1 MRWASLT
8 ILFLLVLAGIA
19 AVFFVRGE
27 HRVNA
32 GGASVINQGTI
43 NRAPAQPEA
52 AYLYYTLKQSTGFVL
67 ARALKGS
74 SGQPLGNPQPVAAF
88 GDDFGLA
95 ESDSVLNMQ
104 LSPDGR
110 YLAINGT
117 RDHGE
122 QVWIYDTQKMT
133 LSLTPS
139 AVLGNFLHWL
149 PAGGNGGNSGTTGH
163 TFLYRPMFPLGP
175 TAPMDVNVWNPGLW
189 EVDAASGAH
198 ENIDIGVPSA
208 YLIDAAPSPDGSQ
221 IIYSTTAG
229 LDLGSD
235 TWLMS
240 SNGSG
245 VRHLFS
251 NPGGSL
257 SGACGAPCN
266 TLAALF
272 TWSPDGKSI
281 VYERLADSPTPFLP
295 AGLWVMN
302 SAGGQ
307 QQRLADADGGHGYAP
322 VWSPD
327 SRKIAFVMRTNAGDH
342 QANISMQSLQSA
354 IAVVD
359 VTTGHAWTVA
369 SANQKGMQLNLN
381 PAWTAGSATIT
392 FTASNPVNRLL
403 GGSPRYWSAQ
413 VTGIQSRLLVSPL
426 TPLLAHIIATS

>member
-1 MRWASLT
+1 
-8 ILFLLVLAGIA
+8 
-19 AVFFVRGE
+19 
-27 HRVNA
+27 
-32 GGASVINQGTI
+32 
-43 NRAPAQPEA
+43 
-52 AYLYYTLKQSTGFVL
+52 
-67 ARALKGS
+67 
-74 SGQPLGNPQPVAAF
+74 
-88 GDDFGLA
+88 
-95 ESDSVLNMQ
+95 
-104 LSPDGR
+104 
-110 YLAINGT
+110 
-117 RDHGE
+117 
-122 QVWIYDTQKMT
+122 
-133 LSLTPS
+133 
-139 AVLGNFLHWL
+139 
-149 PAGGNGGNSGTTGH
+149 
-163 TFLYRPMFPLGP
+163 MFPLGP
-175 TAPMDVNVWNPGLW
+175 TAPMDGNVWNPGLW

-327 SRKIAFVMRTNAGDH
+327 SRKIAFVMRTNAGYH

-369 SANQKGMQLNLN
+369 SANQTGMQLNLN

-392 FTASNPVNRLL
+392 FTAFNPVNRLL

>member
-1 MRWASLT
+1 MRRASLT
-8 ILFLLVLAGIA
+8 MLFLLVLAGIV
-19 AVFFVRGE
+19 AVFYVQGE

-32 GGASVINQGTI
+32 GVTGAINQ
-43 NRAPAQPEA
+43 APTQPA
-52 AYLYYTLKQSTGFVL
+52 TTYLYYTLKQPAGFVL
-67 ARALKGS
+67 ARAPKGS
-74 SGQPLGNPQPVAAF
+74 SGQPLGNPQPVAGF

-104 LSPDGR
+104 LSPDGL

-122 QVWIYDTQKMT
+122 QVWVYDTQHMT
-133 LSLTPS
+133 LSLTPP

-149 PAGGNGGNSGTTGH
+149 PVGVRGSGGNGGTGH

-175 TAPMDVNVWNPGLW
+175 TAPLDGNTWNPGLW

-198 ENIDIGVPSA
+198 QNIDIGVPSA
-208 YLIDAAPSPDGSQ
+208 YLIDAAPSPDGSH

-235 TWLMS
+235 TWLMNS
-240 SNGSG
+240 DGSG

-257 SGACGAPCN
+257 SGACGATCN

-281 VYERLADSPTPFLP
+281 AYERLADSSIPFLP
-295 AGLWVMN
+295 AGLWVMDN
-302 SAGGQ
+302 AGGQ
-307 QQRLADADGGHGYAP
+307 QRRLADADGGHGYIP

-327 SRKIAFVMRTNAGDH
+327 SHKIAFVIRTNADDR
-342 QANISMQSLQSA
+342 QANISMQSLQTA

-359 VTTGHAWTVA
+359 VTTSHAWTVA
-369 SANQKGMQLNLN
+369 SAKQTGMQLNLN
-381 PAWTAGSATIT
+381 PTWTADSAYSIT

-403 GGSPRYWSAQ
+403 GGSPRYWSAR
-413 VTGIQSRLLVSPL
+413 VAGIQSQLLVSPL
-426 TPLLAHIIATS
+426 TPTLTHIIATS